1 MVSFLVKKA
10 GKMEYNLRNISEEFF
25 ASSYEEFFDE
35 PFKHDFTPISRCID
49 PWHFVRSREV
59 RGGTGEKAME
69 SMIERAKKET
79 KLISYGS
86 MNIENSYMKRM
97 KRGNR

>member
-1 MVSFLVKKA
+1 
-10 GKMEYNLRNISEEFF
+10 MEYNLRNISEEFF

-35 PFKHDFTPISRCID
+35 SFKHDFTPISRCID

-69 SMIERAKKET
+69 SMIERAKKEIEADQLWIHEHREQLHEADEKRKQVIRN
-79 KLISYGS
+79 KLGS
-86 MNIENSYMKRM
+86 
-97 KRGNR
+97 